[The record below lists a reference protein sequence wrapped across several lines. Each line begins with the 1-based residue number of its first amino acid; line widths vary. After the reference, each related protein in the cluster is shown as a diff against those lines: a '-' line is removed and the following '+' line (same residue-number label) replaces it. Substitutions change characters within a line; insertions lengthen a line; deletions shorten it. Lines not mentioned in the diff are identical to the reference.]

1 VAQGK
6 WNLPKGWSWV
16 TAGSLCEIKGGITLW
31 RKYPE
36 AAKLVSRPYLRVA
49 NVQRGWLNLEEIKT
63 IRVTQDEART
73 LTLRSG
79 DILMNEGGDRD
90 KLGRGWVWEGQITDC
105 IHQNHVFRPRVRNAS
120 VPPKYVSYY
129 ANAFGRQYFI
139 DEGKQTTNL
148 ASISMRKVAALPVP
162 VASPEEMEEV
172 LRRIE
177 AAFAWLDRVA
187 AEHANAARLLPKL
200 DQAILAKAFRS
211 ELVS

>member
-1 VAQGK
+1 M
-6 WNLPKGWSWV
+6 
-16 TAGSLCEIKGGITLW
+16 
-31 RKYPE
+31 
-36 AAKLVSRPYLRVA
+36 SRPYLRVA

-105 IHQNHVFRPRVRNAS
+105 IHQTHVFRPRVRNAS

-187 AEHANAARLLPKL
+187 RTLSLSAPTSRNKRSVQCMWPLHVRLFAGHGMNSRRVTP
-200 DQAILAKAFRS
+200 
-211 ELVS
+211 